1 MSVADSAISG
11 HIGNMAEK
19 HPKRPRDMNQWA
31 KRMVD
36 LATGQAEEREPTPE
50 RSASGAKGGL
60 HRAARMSPEQRAE
73 AAKLA
78 AQARWRRKGD

>member
-1 MSVADSAISG
+1 
-11 HIGNMAEK
+11 MAEK

-36 LATGQAEEREPTPE
+36 LATGQAEERPVSAE
-50 RSASGAKGGL
+50 RSGAGAKGG
-60 HRAARMSPEQRAE
+60 RARASHLTPAQRAE

-78 AQARWRRKGD
+78 AQARWRKKP